1 MEMSCEVLMDAPPKN
16 ISIIATK
23 PAVCRTLSRY
33 GVAEA

>member
-1 MEMSCEVLMDAPPKN
+1 MDAPSTN

-23 PAVCRTLSRY
+23 PEVCRKLSRY